1 MNSAAI
7 IYPHQLYDP
16 ASHPVLESGRPVYL
30 VEEPLVLTYNPVHRQ
45 RLLLHRL
52 SMQAYARQ
60 LRKRD
65 YTVHYLDLRR
75 LDGTDA
81 VWQQL
86 AQDGI
91 RTIHVADTTDDYL
104 ERALAKAETSHGIQR
119 TWYESPLFLLP
130 KPEAVQ
136 RYLDAKRH
144 MARFYQS
151 LRVDREI
158 LTDRDRQPVGGQWSY
173 DKDNRKKLPENLELP
188 TDIQPWVPQTSEEQQ
203 EIAQAQA
210 WLGEIPGRHYGSSQ
224 IWCGWTTEHA
234 GQDLHAFLSARFA
247 DFGSYEDAISQT
259 HTRVFHSTLSPY
271 LNIGLLS
278 PRQVLD
284 AVLAHAGRNH
294 IPINSLEGFIR
305 QLIGWRE
312 FMRAAYEQDGR
323 SMRTRN
329 FFGHTRALPAAV
341 WSGKTGIHPLDTAI
355 HRSLTWGYSHHI
367 ERLMVTG
374 NYLLLTGTHPDQVYE
389 WFMGMFIDA
398 YDWVMVPNVYGMS
411 QFADGGLFATKPYIS
426 GSNYLHKMGDYPRGP
441 WQDDWTA
448 LYWNFIHQHRALFA
462 ANHRMSM
469 MPRMLDKMSPDT
481 REAHLQRAARIL
493 QT

>member
-210 WLGEIPGRHYGSSQ
+210 WLGETPRTPLRQQPNMVRLDHGTCR
-224 IWCGWTTEHA
+224 A
-234 GQDLHAFLSARFA
+234 GPACLFV
-247 DFGSYEDAISQT
+247 G
-259 HTRVFHSTLSPY
+259 
-271 LNIGLLS
+271 
-278 PRQVLD
+278 
-284 AVLAHAGRNH
+284 
-294 IPINSLEGFIR
+294 
-305 QLIGWRE
+305 
-312 FMRAAYEQDGR
+312 
-323 SMRTRN
+323 
-329 FFGHTRALPAAV
+329 ALC
-341 WSGKTGIHPLDTAI
+341 
-355 HRSLTWGYSHHI
+355 
-367 ERLMVTG
+367 
-374 NYLLLTGTHPDQVYE
+374 
-389 WFMGMFIDA
+389 
-398 YDWVMVPNVYGMS
+398 
-411 QFADGGLFATKPYIS
+411 
-426 GSNYLHKMGDYPRGP
+426 
-441 WQDDWTA
+441 
-448 LYWNFIHQHRALFA
+448 
-462 ANHRMSM
+462 
-469 MPRMLDKMSPDT
+469 
-481 REAHLQRAARIL
+481 
-493 QT
+493 